1 MFEANSQNELLSPSQ
16 NPLEPPLQHSPEPPR
31 EQPRQGRGGLRTGAI
46 IGLILLLI
54 VVFVIGGFAGW
65 VYAGTKSSSSGSTL
79 NATALDTQRE
89 SVAAKV
95 KPTIVEVYVTLAK
108 GAALGSGVIVNSQGY
123 IVTNNHVVRGG
134 TPIQLLLSN
143 GTRQPPQLAGADA
156 AYDLAASRFAG
167 PQGGLTV

>member
-31 EQPRQGRGGLRTGAI
+31 EQPRQGRGGVRTAAI

-65 VYAGTKSSSSGSTL
+65 VYAGTNRSPSSAATPSSTI
-79 NATALDTQRE
+79 ALDTLQE

-95 KPTIVEVYVTLAK
+95 MPSIVEVYVTLSNNE
-108 GAALGSGVIVNSQGY
+108 AAIGSG
-123 IVTNNHVVRGG
+123 
-134 TPIQLLLSN
+134 
-143 GTRQPPQLAGADA
+143 
-156 AYDLAASRFAG
+156 
-167 PQGGLTV
+167 